1 MVLSEGQL
9 ALCTVFTLWLGG
21 LPLMYSPAPRG
32 DCDNC
37 CPIREPKDIQF
48 FLFTRQN
55 PDTGDTLFVS
65 DKKHLRA
72 AHLNRTNPLVIYLHG
87 FSERA
92 PGGAGES
99 SKQMKDALLAADDY
113 NVVLVD
119 WSPLTALPWYVNSV
133 QNGPRVGRYIARF
146 VRFLVLSEFPL
157 EKIHLIGFSL
167 GAEVAGFAG
176 KTLNEW
182 GLKLPRITGL
192 DPAFPL
198 YVFERASQRLSPKD
212 AEFVDVIHTDGGLL
226 GYPWPLG
233 HVDFYPNGGVP
244 LQPGCAQQELAKNR
258 WLGVFIGCSHARA
271 WQYFA
276 ESLTR
281 PQGFLCERCE
291 PTDAPATGAASRS
304 TRDTNNCTM
313 TREVFMGMY
322 TDRTL
327 RGKFYLST
335 NPQPPFGKNL
345 MPHEAQQ
352 QQKQLP
358 VQRKS

>member
-1 MVLSEGQL
+1 MLTDEGWLLPVVMTLSFGISFQL
-9 ALCTVFTLWLGG
+9 GSTGIDSGEGG

-32 DCDNC
+32 DCENC

-48 FLFTRQN
+48 FLFTREN
-55 PDTGDTLFVS
+55 RDKRDVLYVS
-65 DKKHLRA
+65 DKKHLRKS
-72 AHLNRTNPLVIYLHG
+72 HLNRTNPMVIYMHG

-92 PGGAGES
+92 PGGDGES
-99 SKQMKDALLAADDY
+99 SKQMRDALLNAGDY

-146 VRFLVLSEFPL
+146 IRFLVLSNFPL
-157 EKIHLIGFSL
+157 KQIHLIGFSL

-182 GLKLPRITGL
+182 GMKLPRITGL

-198 YVFERASQRLSPKD
+198 YVFEKASQRLSPND

-244 LQPGCAQQELAKNR
+244 LQPGCAQQELSKNR
-258 WLGVFIGCSHARA
+258 WLGVIIGCSHARA

-281 PQGFLCERCE
+281 PRAFLCDRCE
-291 PTDAPATGAASRS
+291 HNDDNVTDS
-304 TRDTNNCTM
+304 NCTM
-313 TREVFMGMY
+313 TKEVYMGMD
-322 TDRTL
+322 TDRAL
-327 RGKFYLST
+327 RGKFYLTT
-335 NPQPPFGKNL
+335 NPEPPFGRNL
-345 MPHEAQQ
+345 PID
-352 QQKQLP
+352 
-358 VQRKS
+358 

>member
-48 FLFTRQN
+48 FLFTREN
-55 PDTGDTLFVS
+55 PDNGDTLFVS

-72 AHLNRTNPLVIYLHG
+72 SRLNRTNPLVIYLHG

-92 PGGAGES
+92 PGGSGES
-99 SKQMKDALLAADDY
+99 SKQMKDALLEADDY

-146 VRFLVLSEFPL
+146 VRFLVMSEFPL

-198 YVFERASQRLSPKD
+198 YVFEKASQRLSPKD

-281 PQGFLCERCE
+281 PQGFLCDRCE
-291 PTDAPATGAASRS
+291 PNETTGTGTGRS
-304 TRDTNNCTM
+304 SRDTANCTM
-313 TREVFMGMY
+313 AGNVFMGMY

-335 NPQPPFGKNL
+335 NPQPPFGKHL
-345 MPHEAQQ
+345 MPKEAQQ
-352 QQKQLP
+352 QKRQLQ
-358 VQRKS
+358 QRKS